1 MIYYILANPNAGS
14 RKGERSLKLLLPY
27 LEKEGLSYKLFATE
41 HTGQEAS
48 FIQKILEEKSTED
61 QLIILGGDGTI
72 SLALNALPDDLP
84 FGYIPSGSGNDFAR
98 SLGLSFDP
106 IQAFKNIRQNK
117 TKDFY
122 VIHYKSQSFSGY
134 ALNNVGIGLDAAIV
148 KATNGHYKSQSF
160 SGYALNNVG
169 IGLDAAIV
177 KATNGGRMKN
187 MLNALK
193 LGRLSYFLTA
203 LHVLFSKKPFEIS
216 VYNMK
221 NAFKFDNAFL
231 LTFTKHP
238 YFGGGIQIAPEAT
251 NLSKEIHL
259 VELDRYSIPKIFS
272 LIPSVLKAKHLDNNL
287 FHHSVSTAAAV
298 TPQSVQP
305 VQIDGESFTIQAND
319 TLTLTSEKRKII
331 C

>member
-61 QLIILGGDGTI
+61 KLIILGGDGTI

-148 KATNGHYKSQSF
+148 KATNG
-160 SGYALNNVG
+160 
-169 IGLDAAIV
+169 
-177 KATNGGRMKN
+177 GRMKN

-203 LHVLFSKKPFEIS
+203 LHVLFSKNPFEIS

-272 LIPSVLKAKHLDNNL
+272 LIPSVLKGKHLDNNL

>member
-122 VIHYKSQSFSGY
+122 VI
-134 ALNNVGIGLDAAIV
+134 
-148 KATNGHYKSQSF
+148 HYKSQSF

>member
-48 FIQKILEEKSTED
+48 FIQKIIEEKSTED

-122 VIHYKSQSFSGY
+122 VI
-134 ALNNVGIGLDAAIV
+134 
-148 KATNGHYKSQSF
+148 HYKSQSF

-272 LIPSVLKAKHLDNNL
+272 LIPSVLKGKHLDNNL

>member
-72 SLALNALPDDLP
+72 SLALNALPNDLP

-148 KATNGHYKSQSF
+148 KATNGR
-160 SGYALNNVG
+160 
-169 IGLDAAIV
+169 
-177 KATNGGRMKN
+177 RMKN

>member
-122 VIHYKSQSFSGY
+122 VI
-134 ALNNVGIGLDAAIV
+134 
-148 KATNGHYKSQSF
+148 HYKSQSF

-305 VQIDGESFTIQAND
+305 VQIDGESFTIQSND

>member
-148 KATNGHYKSQSF
+148 KATNG
-160 SGYALNNVG
+160 
-169 IGLDAAIV
+169 
-177 KATNGGRMKN
+177 GRMKN

-216 VYNMK
+216 IYNMK

-272 LIPSVLKAKHLDNNL
+272 LIPSVLKGKHLDNNL

-298 TPQSVQP
+298 TPKSVQP
-305 VQIDGESFTIQAND
+305 VQIDGESFTIQSND

>member
-48 FIQKILEEKSTED
+48 FIQKIIEEKSTED

-122 VIHYKSQSFSGY
+122 VI
-134 ALNNVGIGLDAAIV
+134 
-148 KATNGHYKSQSF
+148 HYKSQSF

-272 LIPSVLKAKHLDNNL
+272 LIPSVLKGKHLDNNL

-305 VQIDGESFTIQAND
+305 VQIDGESFTIQSND

>member
-106 IQAFKNIRQNK
+106 IQAFKNICQNK

-122 VIHYKSQSFSGY
+122 VI
-134 ALNNVGIGLDAAIV
+134 
-148 KATNGHYKSQSF
+148 HYKSQSF

-272 LIPSVLKAKHLDNNL
+272 LIPSVLKAKHLENNL

>member
-148 KATNGHYKSQSF
+148 KATNG
-160 SGYALNNVG
+160 
-169 IGLDAAIV
+169 
-177 KATNGGRMKN
+177 GRMKN

-272 LIPSVLKAKHLDNNL
+272 LIPSVLKGKHLDNNL

-298 TPQSVQP
+298 TPKSVQP
-305 VQIDGESFTIQAND
+305 VQIDGESFTIQSND

>member
-27 LEKEGLSYKLFATE
+27 LEKEGLSYKLFTTE

-72 SLALNALPDDLP
+72 SLALNALPNDLP

-122 VIHYKSQSFSGY
+122 VI
-134 ALNNVGIGLDAAIV
+134 
-148 KATNGHYKSQSF
+148 HYKSQSF

-305 VQIDGESFTIQAND
+305 VQIDGESFTIQANN

>member
-148 KATNGHYKSQSF
+148 KATNSR
-160 SGYALNNVG
+160 
-169 IGLDAAIV
+169 
-177 KATNGGRMKN
+177 RMKN

-272 LIPSVLKAKHLDNNL
+272 LIPSVLKGKHLDNNL

-305 VQIDGESFTIQAND
+305 VQIDGESFTIQSND

>member
-1 MIYYILANPNAGS
+1 M
-14 RKGERSLKLLLPY
+14 
-27 LEKEGLSYKLFATE
+27 
-41 HTGQEAS
+41 
-48 FIQKILEEKSTED
+48 
-61 QLIILGGDGTI
+61 
-72 SLALNALPDDLP
+72 ALNALPDDLP

-148 KATNGHYKSQSF
+148 KATNS
-160 SGYALNNVG
+160 
-169 IGLDAAIV
+169 
-177 KATNGGRMKN
+177 GRMKN

-272 LIPSVLKAKHLDNNL
+272 LIPSVLKGKHLDNNL

>member
-106 IQAFKNIRQNK
+106 IQAFNNIRQNK

-122 VIHYKSQSFSGY
+122 VI
-134 ALNNVGIGLDAAIV
+134 
-148 KATNGHYKSQSF
+148 HYKSQSF

-272 LIPSVLKAKHLDNNL
+272 LIPSVLKGKHLDNNL

>member
-117 TKDFY
+117 TKNFY
-122 VIHYKSQSFSGY
+122 VI
-134 ALNNVGIGLDAAIV
+134 
-148 KATNGHYKSQSF
+148 HYKSQSF

-272 LIPSVLKAKHLDNNL
+272 LIPSVLKGKHLDNNL

>member
-98 SLGLSFDP
+98 SLGLSLDP

-148 KATNGHYKSQSF
+148 KATNS
-160 SGYALNNVG
+160 
-169 IGLDAAIV
+169 
-177 KATNGGRMKN
+177 GRMKN

-272 LIPSVLKAKHLDNNL
+272 LIPSVLKGKHLDNNL

>member
-72 SLALNALPDDLP
+72 SLALNVLPDDLP

-148 KATNGHYKSQSF
+148 KATNS
-160 SGYALNNVG
+160 
-169 IGLDAAIV
+169 
-177 KATNGGRMKN
+177 GRMKN

-272 LIPSVLKAKHLDNNL
+272 LIPSVLKGKHLDNNL

>member
-106 IQAFKNIRQNK
+106 IQAFKNICQNK

-122 VIHYKSQSFSGY
+122 VI
-134 ALNNVGIGLDAAIV
+134 
-148 KATNGHYKSQSF
+148 HYKSQSF

>member
-72 SLALNALPDDLP
+72 SLALNALPDDLS

-122 VIHYKSQSFSGY
+122 VI
-134 ALNNVGIGLDAAIV
+134 
-148 KATNGHYKSQSF
+148 HYKSQSF

-272 LIPSVLKAKHLDNNL
+272 LIPSVLKGKHLDNNL

-298 TPQSVQP
+298 TPKSVQP
-305 VQIDGESFTIQAND
+305 VQIDGESFTIQSND

>member
-72 SLALNALPDDLP
+72 SLALNALPNDLP

-122 VIHYKSQSFSGY
+122 VI
-134 ALNNVGIGLDAAIV
+134 
-148 KATNGHYKSQSF
+148 HYKSQSF

>member
-106 IQAFKNIRQNK
+106 IQAFNNIRQNK

-148 KATNGHYKSQSF
+148 KATNS
-160 SGYALNNVG
+160 
-169 IGLDAAIV
+169 
-177 KATNGGRMKN
+177 GRMKN

-272 LIPSVLKAKHLDNNL
+272 LIPSVLKGKHLDNNL

>member
-148 KATNGHYKSQSF
+148 KATNG
-160 SGYALNNVG
+160 
-169 IGLDAAIV
+169 
-177 KATNGGRMKN
+177 GRMKN

-272 LIPSVLKAKHLDNNL
+272 LIPSVLKGKHLDNNL

>member
-14 RKGERSLKLLLPY
+14 RKGERSLKLLLPF

-48 FIQKILEEKSTED
+48 FIQIILEEKSTED

-122 VIHYKSQSFSGY
+122 VI
-134 ALNNVGIGLDAAIV
+134 
-148 KATNGHYKSQSF
+148 HYKSQSF

-272 LIPSVLKAKHLDNNL
+272 LIPSVLKGKHLDNNL

>member
-14 RKGERSLKLLLPY
+14 CKGERSLKLLLPY

-106 IQAFKNIRQNK
+106 IQAFKHIRQNK

-122 VIHYKSQSFSGY
+122 VI
-134 ALNNVGIGLDAAIV
+134 
-148 KATNGHYKSQSF
+148 HYKSQSF

-272 LIPSVLKAKHLDNNL
+272 LIPSVLKGKHLDNNL